1 MSESGYSSNLKDAM
15 LETLRKLKE
24 KKEKVQKDSSNQ
36 LEAEIWCHF
45 GFAFITG
52 PSEGNT

>member
-1 MSESGYSSNLKDAM
+1 M